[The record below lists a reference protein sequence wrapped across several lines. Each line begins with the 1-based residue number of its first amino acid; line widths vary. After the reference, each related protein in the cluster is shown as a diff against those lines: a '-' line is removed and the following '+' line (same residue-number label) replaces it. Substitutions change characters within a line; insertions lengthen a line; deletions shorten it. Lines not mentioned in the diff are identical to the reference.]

1 MGKQP
6 CTLLPKLISNQV
18 KKAKHSITIS
28 HRVLCFFFG
37 QGKKTFSLLIPHEEN
52 VFLYIIFE
60 KNYESICVEKVFL
73 E

>member
-1 MGKQP
+1 M
-6 CTLLPKLISNQV
+6 T
-18 KKAKHSITIS
+18 KA
-28 HRVLCFFFG
+28 HRVLCFFLLG
-37 QGKKTFSLLIPHEEN
+37 KVNAWNKKTFSLLLPHEEN